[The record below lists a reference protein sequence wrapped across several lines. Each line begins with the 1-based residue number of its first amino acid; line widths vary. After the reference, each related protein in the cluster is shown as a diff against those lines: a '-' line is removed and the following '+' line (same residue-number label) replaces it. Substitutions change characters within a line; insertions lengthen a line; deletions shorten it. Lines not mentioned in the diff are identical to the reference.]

1 MGMKKAS
8 PVTMDHVLLASQE
21 TKEARE
27 VRIRCLF
34 DFFDRENRGFLDYEH
49 IEEGLSALQIPAE
62 YKYAKDL
69 LNACDANKDGRVD
82 YHEFRKYMD
91 NKELELYRIFQAID
105 VAHNGCIL
113 PEELWEALVRA
124 GMSFAFYLIEN
135 VEFGLKV
142 ANLFSGLLFF
152 LDFVMYFGGIKIED
166 EELARFVERVDKD
179 NNGVITFEEWR
190 DFLLLYPHEAT
201 IENIYHYLERMCM
214 VDIGEQTVI
223 PAGIGKHI
231 HASRYLI
238 AGGVAGA
245 ASRTATAP
253 LDRLKVVLQVQTKR
267 AHIMPAI
274 KDIWKEGRF
283 LGFFRGNGLNV
294 VKVAPESAI
303 RFYTY
308 ETLKTVISS
317 AKGGEAK
324 GDIGGTGRLLA
335 GGLAG
340 AVAQTAIYP
349 LDLVKTRL
357 QTFACESGRFPNLG
371 TLSKDIW
378 VQEGPRAFYRGLIP
392 SLLGIIPYAGI
403 DLAAYE
409 TLKDMSKTYIL
420 HDGEPGPLVQLGCG
434 TVSGALGATCVYPL
448 QVVRTSNFYRFGF
461 PWKLQNETLVDF
473 RMQAQRSYKGMADV
487 FRKTLEHEGFRGFY
501 KGIFPNLL
509 KVVPSASITYMVYES
524 MKKSLDLD

>member
-1 MGMKKAS
+1 MGMKKA
-8 PVTMDHVLLASQE
+8 TMDHVLLASQE
-21 TKEARE
+21 TKETRE
-27 VRIRCLF
+27 VRIRSLF
-34 DFFDRENRGFLDYEH
+34 DFFDRENLGFLDYSH
-49 IEEGLSALQIPAE
+49 IEAGLSALQIPSE

-82 YHEFRKYMD
+82 FQEFRKYMD
-91 NKELELYRIFQAID
+91 DKELELYRIFQAID

-124 GMSFAFYLIEN
+124 GMIVNYKFNKRKA
-135 VEFGLKV
+135 
-142 ANLFSGLLFF
+142 
-152 LDFVMYFGGIKIED
+152 DFNRAHGIKIDD

-201 IENIYHYLERMCM
+201 IENIYHYLERICV

-253 LDRLKVVLQVQTKR
+253 LDRLKVVLQIQTTQS
-267 AHIMPAI
+267 HIMPAI
-274 KDIWKEGRF
+274 KDIWKKGGL

-294 VKVAPESAI
+294 LKVAPESAI
-303 RFYTY
+303 RFYSY
-308 ETLKTVISS
+308 EMLKSFITR
-317 AKGGEAK
+317 AK
-324 GDIGGTGRLLA
+324 GDEAKAANIGAMGRLLA
-335 GGLAG
+335 GGIAG

-349 LDLVKTRL
+349 MDLVKTRL
-357 QTFACESGRFPNLG
+357 QTHACKSGRIPSLG

-409 TLKDMSKTYIL
+409 TLKDMSKQYIL

-434 TVSGALGATCVYPL
+434 TVSGTLGATCVYPL
-448 QVVRTSNFYRFGF
+448 QVVRT
-461 PWKLQNETLVDF
+461 

-487 FRKTLEHEGFRGFY
+487 FRKTLEHEGLRGFY

-524 MKKSLDLD
+524 MKKSLDLE

>member
-124 GMSFAFYLIEN
+124 
-135 VEFGLKV
+135 
-142 ANLFSGLLFF
+142 
-152 LDFVMYFGGIKIED
+152 GIKIED

-448 QVVRTSNFYRFGF
+448 QVVRT
-461 PWKLQNETLVDF
+461 